1 MQPGCEGYRQTSR
14 RQFFRVGGAGLFG
27 LTMAKLLRANAA
39 APKARARQIIVIWL
53 NGGPPQMDMFDM
65 KPEASED
72 TRSIFKPIQ
81 TNVPGIEI
89 SELMP
94 RLTKLADKYTILRS
108 VSIGRD
114 DWGHSADLYW
124 LTGNPRKDVGTPKY
138 PLYGSVV
145 AKIKPAGAAVPSF
158 VALGSVGGYSA
169 AIGENY
175 LGSAYDA
182 LQINPENPGDQMRH
196 MLAPAQ
202 LDLSEFGKEE
212 ALLRSVDRQLR
223 QLDAVDPL
231 IAGLDQFQQKAFDM
245 IRSPKLREA
254 LDLSREPNRSAERYR
269 SKPWQGGG
277 PVKLLAARR
286 LIEAGVPFVFVPLGY
301 WDLHQKNF
309 QGCRDQV
316 PALEAAVAALLEDL
330 HLRGLLD
337 TTIVTMLGEMGRTPK
352 IDRNGGGRHHWGAS
366 QFVLVAGGGF
376 KGGTVVGA
384 TDKVGAFVKDRYY
397 KVESYARTLYHLLGI
412 DAAEEL
418 YTTSNRPLKIIVED
432 APLIR
437 EAI

>member
-1 MQPGCEGYRQTSR
+1 MQPGCDSYRQIGR

-27 LTMAKLLRANAA
+27 MTLANLFRAQAA
-39 APKARARQIIVIWL
+39 VKETRARQMIVIWL

-94 RLTKLADKYTILRS
+94 RLAKVADKYMIMRS

-124 LTGNPRKDVGTPKY
+124 LTGNPRRDAGTPKY

-145 AKIKPAGAAVPSF
+145 AKAKPAAAAVPSF
-158 VALGSVGGYSA
+158 VAFGSVGGYSA
-169 AIGENY
+169 KIGENY
-175 LGSAYDA
+175 LGPAYDA
-182 LQINPENPGDQMRH
+182 LQINPENPGDQMRN
-196 MLAPAQ
+196 MLAPAS
-202 LDLSEFGKEE
+202 LDLSEFSKDE
-212 ALLRSVDRQLR
+212 ALLKSVDQQLR

-254 LDLSREPNRSAERYR
+254 LDLSKEPSKSAEHYR
-269 SKPWQGGG
+269 GKPWQGGG
-277 PVKLLAARR
+277 PMKILAARR

-330 HLRGLLD
+330 DLRGLLD

-352 IDRNGGGRHHWGAS
+352 IDRNGGGRHHLGS
-366 QFVLVAGGGF
+366 QPIRARGRWRLQGRHGGGSHRQ
-376 KGGTVVGA
+376 GRWPRQG
-384 TDKVGAFVKDRYY
+384 
-397 KVESYARTLYHLLGI
+397 
-412 DAAEEL
+412 
-418 YTTSNRPLKIIVED
+418 
-432 APLIR
+432 
-437 EAI
+437 